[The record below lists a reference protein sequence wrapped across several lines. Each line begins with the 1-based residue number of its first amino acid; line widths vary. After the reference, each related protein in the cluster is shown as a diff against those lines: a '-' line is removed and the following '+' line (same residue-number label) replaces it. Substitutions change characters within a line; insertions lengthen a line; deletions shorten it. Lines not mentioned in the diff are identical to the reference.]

1 MNHILKKMAEA
12 GADDLRAAI
21 DEKEV
26 EILAAII
33 KAGQDREGNEPLKLK
48 LALSI
53 TADLDKSVVE
63 TTVSY
68 SVRTTVRG
76 KHEIEAGDQTPELEF
91 GDDGEEGGAE

>member
-1 MNHILKKMAEA
+1 MNHILEKMAEA
-12 GADDLRAAI
+12 GANDLARAI

-33 KAGQDREGNEPLKLK
+33 KAGQDREGNEPLKFK
-48 LALSI
+48 LSLSI

-63 TTVSY
+63 TAVSY

-76 KHEIEAGDQTPELEF
+76 KHEIEVGDQTPELEF
-91 GDDGEEGGAE
+91 GDEEEGGAL

>member
-12 GADDLRAAI
+12 GANDLQAAI

-26 EILAAII
+26 EIIGAII
-33 KAGQDREGNEPLKLK
+33 KADQDREEKEPLKFK
-48 LALSI
+48 LTLSI

-63 TTVSY
+63 TAVSY

-91 GDDGEEGGAE
+91 GDDGEGGAR

>member
-1 MNHILKKMAEA
+1 MNHILLKMAEA
-12 GADDLRAAI
+12 GANDLARAI

-33 KAGQDREGNEPLKLK
+33 KAGQDREGNEPLKFK
-48 LALSI
+48 LSLSI

-63 TTVSY
+63 TAVSY

-76 KHEIEAGDQTPELEF
+76 KHEIEKGDEPELEF
-91 GDDGEEGGAE
+91 GDDGEGGAL